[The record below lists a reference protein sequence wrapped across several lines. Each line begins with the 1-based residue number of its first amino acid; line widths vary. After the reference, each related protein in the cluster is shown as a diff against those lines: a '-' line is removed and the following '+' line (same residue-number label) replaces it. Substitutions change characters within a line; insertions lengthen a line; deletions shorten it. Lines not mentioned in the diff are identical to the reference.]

1 MNFASENNRT
11 KLDHVKAF
19 WAKENIMKLDQAQ
32 PFWAKKK
39 NIILLERGEWK

>member
-1 MNFASENNRT
+1 MNFASENNT
-11 KLDHVKAF
+11 MKLDHVKAF